1 MSRTFKTLAAAM
13 ALCGLA
19 PLHAETIYGMRIASN
34 SGLVPG
40 LSLVRFDSA
49 TPNVIT
55 TIGNFSGVVAGQAIR
70 SIDFRPA
77 TGQLY
82 AISNGTTGATASNA
96 QLYTVNLA
104 TAALTPVGAGLTLT
118 GNTASR
124 IEMDFNPVA
133 DRVRIIVAGTTNLS
147 YRADPN
153 TGALVAVDT
162 PLDYAAGDPLAGSGP
177 VVLAAAYSNNVAG
190 AGSTTLY
197 GWDYNTDALAT
208 IGGLGGTPSPN
219 TGQMFTVA
227 VPAGLLTSLSAIGMD
242 ISGASGILYVT
253 HDDPDTGTFMSL
265 FTRDLVTGAETK
277 LGDYGSGVFI
287 GDISAAPVPEPA
299 AWMLGAAG
307 LLGLLVRQRRARAT
321 IALAG

>member
-1 MSRTFKTLAAAM
+1 MRRSLKTLAAA
-13 ALCGLA
+13 AAACALA
-19 PLHAETIYGMRIASN
+19 PLHAETIYGMKIASN

-40 LSLVRFDSA
+40 VALVSFDSA

-55 TIGNFSGVVAGQAIR
+55 TIGSFSGVVAGQAVR

-82 AISNGTTGATASNA
+82 AISNGTTGATAANA
-96 QLYTVNLA
+96 QLYTVNLS
-104 TAALTPVGAGLTLT
+104 TAALTPVGSGLVLT

-124 IEMDFNPVA
+124 IEMDFNPAA

-162 PLDYAAGDPLAGSGP
+162 PLDYAVGDPLAGSGP

-197 GWDYNTDALAT
+197 GWDYNTDALVT
-208 IGGLGGTPSPN
+208 IGGPGGVPSPN
-219 TGQMFTVA
+219 GGQMFTVA
-227 VPAGLLTSLSAIGMD
+227 APAGFLTGNSAIGMD
-242 ISGASGILYVT
+242 ISGTSGILYVT

-265 FTRDLVTGAETK
+265 FTRNLVTGAETK
-277 LGDYGSGVFI
+277 LGDYGSGIFI

-299 AWMLGAAG
+299 TWMLGAAG
-307 LLGLLVRQRRARAT
+307 LLGVLLRRRGQA
-321 IALAG
+321 